1 IIMIIRPIKKSLKS
15 LYFSIE
21 GIAPFDKKQ
30 KICELQKL
38 YLAPEEQGLGI
49 SKQLMETALSFAK
62 TYYDT
67 CCLKTNHTFKTAGI

>member
-1 IIMIIRPIKKSLKS
+1 MIIRPIKKSLKS

-62 TYYDT
+62 TYYNT

>member
-1 IIMIIRPIKKSLKS
+1 MIIRPIKKSLKS

-49 SKQLMETALSFAK
+49 SK
-62 TYYDT
+62 
-67 CCLKTNHTFKTAGI
+67 

>member
-1 IIMIIRPIKKSLKS
+1 MH
-15 LYFSIE
+15 FSIE

-30 KICELQKL
+30 KICEFQKL
-38 YLAPEEQGLGI
+38 YLAPEAQGLGI

-67 CCLKTNHTFKTAGI
+67 CYLETNH

>member
-1 IIMIIRPIKKSLKS
+1 MIIRPIKISLES
-15 LYFSIE
+15 LQFSIE

-30 KICELQKL
+30 KICEFQKL
-38 YLAPEEQGLGI
+38 YLAPEAQGLGI

-67 CCLKTNHTFKTAGI
+67 CYLETNHTFKTAGV